1 MPEKLLTRRV
11 RRENRALINFKD
23 AVSNKSTRHG
33 YRLNEIIKRPQ
44 DIYTALTKSG
54 LIDEYVNYYRGQ
66 LGYFERN
73 FMTIS
78 QSFLEE
84 YREDIME
91 CIEDHTC
98 YKAEDG
104 YQWLQFACTF
114 STLLGMTLA
123 DSPIVTALAEE
134 FKTMKRADVN
144 RLLSN

>member
-1 MPEKLLTRRV
+1 MTRRV

-44 DIYTALTKSG
+44 DIYAALTKSG

-73 FMTIS
+73 FLTIS

-91 CIEDHTC
+91 CIEDQTC

-114 STLLGMTLA
+114 SNLLGMTLS
-123 DSPIVTALAEE
+123 DSPIVNALAEE